1 MGALLKLATLNHASS
16 ALAILKGRFYPHAPP
31 ILAHALRRGWS
42 IGDEKPGFL
51 ISWLPTSTE
60 PASKL
65 MLLPQHDLSI
75 PVLVRLGHKLLA
87 LLPVP
92 IRVPKAPPTPLL
104 IFNPQHVM
112 PANPLAQLNQGQAGQ
127 SPIGQQGA
135 LVAAEMGSHLL
146 KEVRH
151 DLPLSLLPRLVLRH
165 HAPRQW
171 QDARLQQDAQ
181 IDNGRFFGVGRQI

>member
-1 MGALLKLATLNHASS
+1 MGALVKLAKLNHASS
-16 ALAILKGRFYPHAPP
+16 ALAILKGRFYAHAPP

-92 IRVPKAPPTPLL
+92 IRVPKAPPPPLL

-112 PANPLAQLNQGQAGQ
+112 PANPLAQLSPGQAGQ
-127 SPIGQQGA
+127 SPIAQQSP
-135 LVAAEMGSHLL
+135 LAASTMPSHFLTEL
-146 KEVRH
+146 PH
-151 DLPLSLLPRLVLRH
+151 DLPSSS
-165 HAPRQW
+165 
-171 QDARLQQDAQ
+171 
-181 IDNGRFFGVGRQI
+181 